1 MLFPKFTGGFM
12 KTIVAIVAALVLTPC
27 ASFGRNRQAD
37 KNPVSDAVRTIVA
50 HHSKIMI
57 AAAEAMPADK
67 YGYHPTPAQMTF
79 GHLIMHIAESND
91 FLCSKIS
98 GMPAPA
104 GAKLADTDPKD
115 KLVGAL
121 KDSFDF
127 CSTALG
133 KVDDSNLGETM
144 PFFGGRTVS
153 RAFVMISL
161 TDDLYDHYSAQAA
174 YLRLNGILPPTAQHS
189 QMK

>member
-37 KNPVSDAVRTIVA
+37 KNPVSDAVRTIVG

-174 YLRLNGILPPTAQHS
+174 YLRLNGILPPTAQHGR
-189 QMK
+189 M